1 MQPHEQTY
9 FGAPEELKANELFY
23 SVFVQ
28 DVDFVCYC
36 SRGYLLF
43 ALIL

>member
-1 MQPHEQTY
+1 MQPDEQTY
-9 FGAPEELKANELFY
+9 FCPPVELKANELFY

-28 DVDFVCYC
+28 DADFVYYC